1 MSRFKEL
8 NDKVS
13 LADQMQSNEDGSVVL
28 INVFMIDPD
37 DEHALLAAWK
47 HDADFMR
54 AQPGYISTQLH
65 KAIGGSGTFV
75 NYAIWESVKSF
86 RNAFTHPEFQSRITN
101 YPQSAVVSPHLFK
114 KLAVAGHCVT

>member
-1 MSRFKEL
+1 MPNFKEL

-13 LADQMQSNEDGSVVL
+13 LADQMQMNEDGSIVL
-28 INVFMIDPD
+28 INIFTIDLA
-37 DEHALLAAWK
+37 DEEALLSAWK

-75 NYAIWESVKSF
+75 NYAIWENVESF
-86 RNAFTHPEFQSRITN
+86 RHAFANPEFQKRIGD
-101 YPQSAVVSPHLFK
+101 YPDSAVASPHLFK
-114 KLAVAGHCVT
+114 KIAVPGHCVV